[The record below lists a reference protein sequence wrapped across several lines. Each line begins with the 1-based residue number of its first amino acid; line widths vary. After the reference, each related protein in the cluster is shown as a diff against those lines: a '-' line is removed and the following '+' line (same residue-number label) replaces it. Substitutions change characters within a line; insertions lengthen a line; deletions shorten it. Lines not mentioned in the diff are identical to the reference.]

1 VGQRPKSGQ
10 ARWLAPLA
18 VAVLAIALLI
28 VAAGSSV
35 DESGNGNGSPRTTAE
50 QTTTSTVQS
59 GGGGEK
65 HYVVQPGDTLSSIAL
80 ETGISVAELQAMNPD
95 VDPQALASGE
105 RLKLR

>member
-1 VGQRPKSGQ
+1 
-10 ARWLAPLA
+10 
-18 VAVLAIALLI
+18 
-28 VAAGSSV
+28 
-35 DESGNGNGSPRTTAE
+35 
-50 QTTTSTVQS
+50 VQS